1 MAKTPESPL
10 VYDQILRALYF
21 ESERSCGQLSL
32 DLDKSIPVVS
42 QKLHR
47 LLELGFICETG
58 FSASSGGRRPMGY
71 ALVEQGFYLLSVSMD
86 QLFTRVGL
94 FDLARRPV
102 LEPELL
108 DLNLYE
114 HPRPAE
120 YLVERIGSLVSR
132 SGLDPRG
139 ILGMGLAMPGFINLA
154 EGVNYTFLDAQRAEG
169 QRAYFS
175 RELGLPVYLDN
186 DSSLTALAEWRFGK
200 ARGLSNAMVVNIGW
214 GTGLGMIVN
223 GSFFRGHQGFAG
235 EFSHIPLCDNNVLCE
250 CGKRGCLETET
261 SLLTLASRG
270 LEELRQGKKSR
281 ISAQGLPYMAESILD
296 AAARGD
302 QLGIELLSQ
311 LGYTLGKGISVL
323 LHILNP
329 ELIVLSGRGARA
341 GQILLAPIQ
350 HSLNQFCIPRL
361 MTGTRLEVSDF
372 AEEAPL
378 VGAAA
383 LVMEQTPMFE
393 KMLEASSQGYPESKA
408 S

>member
-1 MAKTPESPL
+1 MAKTPVFSIL
-10 VYDQILRALYF
+10 YDQILRSLYF

-42 QKLHR
+42 QKLRR

-71 ALVEQGFYLLSVSMD
+71 ALVEQAFYVLTVSMD
-86 QLFTRVGL
+86 QLFTQV
-94 FDLARRPV
+94 A
-102 LEPELL
+102 LL
-108 DLNLYE
+108 DLAQTPLLEPMLLELNLYDHPHPADCLLE
-114 HPRPAE
+114 HIRS
-120 YLVERIGSLVSR
+120 YIRQ
-132 SGLDPRG
+132 SGLDSRQ
-139 ILGMGLAMPGFINLA
+139 ILGMGLAMPGFINLE
-154 EGVNYTFLDAQRAEG
+154 EGVNYTFLDAQRSEG
-169 QRAYFS
+169 HRAFFS

-223 GSFFRGHQGFAG
+223 GRFFRGHQGFAG

-270 LEELRQGKKSR
+270 LEELRRGKKSR
-281 ISAQGLPYMAESILD
+281 ISAQGLPYMADAILE

-311 LGYTLGKGISVL
+311 MGYTLGKGIAVL

-329 ELIVLSGRGARA
+329 ELIVLSGKGARA
-341 GQILLAPIQ
+341 GKILLAPIQ
-350 HSLNQFCIPRL
+350 NALHQFCIPRL
-361 MTGTRLEVSDF
+361 MAGTRLEVSDF

-383 LVMEQTPMFE
+383 LVMEQTPMLE
-393 KMLEASSQGYPESKA
+393 KMLQASSQGWSESKA

>member
-1 MAKTPESPL
+1 MAKTPESPIL
-10 VYDQILRALYF
+10 YDQILRSLYF
-21 ESERSCGQLSL
+21 ESERSCGQLSQE
-32 DLDKSIPVVS
+32 LDKSIPVIS

-47 LLELGFICETG
+47 LLDLGLIRETG

-71 ALVEQGFYLLSVSMD
+71 ALVEQAFYVLSVSMD
-86 QLFTRVGL
+86 QLFTRLAL

-102 LEPELL
+102 LEPLL
-108 DLNLYE
+108 LELNLYE

-120 YLVERIGSLVSR
+120 YLVDQIKSYIRQ
-132 SGLDPRG
+132 SGLDARQL
-139 ILGMGLAMPGFINLA
+139 LGAGLAMPGFINLE
-154 EGVNYTFLDAQRAEG
+154 EGVNYTFLEAQRAEG
-169 QRAYFS
+169 HRAFFA
-175 RELGLPVYLDN
+175 RELDMPVYLDN
-186 DSSLTALAEWRFGK
+186 DSSLTALAEWRFGQ

-261 SLLTLASRG
+261 SLLTLASRA

-281 ISAQGLPYMAESILD
+281 LKAEGLPYMGEAILD

-302 QLGIELLSQ
+302 QLGIELLSDM
-311 LGYTLGKGISVL
+311 GYTLGKGIAVL

-329 ELIVLSGRGARA
+329 ELVVLSGRGARA
-341 GQILLAPIQ
+341 GKILLAPIQ

-361 MTGTRLEVSDF
+361 MTGTRLEVSGF
-372 AEEAPL
+372 AEDAPL
-378 VGAAA
+378 IGAAA
-383 LVMEQTPMFE
+383 LVLEQTPVLE
-393 KMLEASSQGYPESKA
+393 HMLLASGRRLNEAQLS
-408 S
+408 